1 VIKVAGSHFDGVV
14 VDRSPQAHLG
24 VLMDSCLVSVTPADQ
39 HYFILFFIY
48 LFI

>member
-24 VLMDSCLVSVTPADQ
+24 VLMDSCLVSSHQRTSIFLF
-39 HYFILFFIY
+39 YFLFFY
-48 LFI
+48 